1 MGATGPAERAGAG
14 VPFGRYAIRAR
25 LGRGGMGEVFLA
37 DQLGPRGPVRP
48 VALKR
53 VLPRFV
59 EDDAAVELFLSEMQT
74 AAQLNHPNIATTYDF
89 GEVDGVY
96 FMTMEYV
103 DGITLDQLLV
113 HHQRIAVPEAL
124 TIVLAITDALA
135 HAHTQGVVHQDVTPH
150 NIMVSRTGAVKLLDF
165 GIARAEA
172 AVLKAGVR
180 AKIAYAAPEQLEGHA
195 PDRRFD
201 LWSLG
206 VVLYEAVGGQ
216 RPFAP
221 TEAEKVLALARQKR
235 FLPLSGLVPAVE
247 DLDAIVEGALEP
259 DPNRR
264 WLSAETFAAAVR
276 TAANRRAAAAD
287 ADLAALVAPILAGAK
302 PPDLS
307 ETSATGVAA
316 VDRAALAAL
325 EGEPEDDRPTLV
337 PGPAVSQTA
346 TTSPRGAPQGT
357 RAIERAAG
365 VSTNRR
371 ALLALLLVAALVGG
385 VGWLVTRD
393 VGAPI
398 SAAVPVKANA
408 LDEPTAADTRD
419 VETGKPGAAR
429 DEAAPTRSRDAPAEA
444 LIERPTKEP
453 AEAAAEKPAAKP
465 AESPREEPAEAA
477 GEEPAEAAGVERAAD
492 VETTAVASDPARA
505 TRPARKRPRRKR
517 RAPPPPPTE
526 APGAARVASPPPPP
540 PPSGLGLLSVR
551 SVPWARVALDGRAI
565 GEGVIAKRPVETG
578 RHTLTL
584 RPGEGP
590 YETKT
595 VTFEIRPGVTT
606 KIFADLRTGTV
617 RVEP

>member
-103 DGITLDQLLV
+103 DGITLDRLLV

-180 AKIAYAAPEQLEGHA
+180 AKIAYAAPEQLEGYA

-221 TEAEKVLALARQKR
+221 TEAEKVLALARHKR

-287 ADLAALVAPILAGAK
+287 ADLAALVAPVLAAAK

-337 PGPAVSQTA
+337 PGPAVSETA

-365 VSTNRR
+365 VSSNRR
-371 ALLALLLVAALVGG
+371 LLLALLLVAALVGG

-398 SAAVPVKANA
+398 SAAMPVKANA
-408 LDEPTAADTRD
+408 LDEPSAPDTRD
-419 VETGKPGAAR
+419 EEPVKPGAAR
-429 DEAAPTRSRDAPAEA
+429 DEGAPARSLDA
-444 LIERPTKEP
+444 P
-453 AEAAAEKPAAKP
+453 AEAAAEKPGEDP
-465 AESPREEPAEAA
+465 AEAPTAKLAEAPREDRTEAA
-477 GEEPAEAAGVERAAD
+477 GEKPTEATGVERVAD
-492 VETTAVASDPARA
+492 VTSDPARA
-505 TRPARKRPRRKR
+505 KRPLRKRPRRKR
-517 RAPPPPPTE
+517 RAPPAPPTE
-526 APGAARVASPPPPP
+526 APGAARLASPPPP

>member
-1 MGATGPAERAGAG
+1 M
-14 VPFGRYAIRAR
+14 
-25 LGRGGMGEVFLA
+25 FLA

-59 EDDAAVELFLSEMQT
+59 EDDAAVELFLFEMQT

-103 DGITLDQLLV
+103 DGVTLDRLLA

-135 HAHTQGVVHQDVTPH
+135 HAHTRGVVHQDVTPH
-150 NIMVSRTGAVKLLDF
+150 NIMVSRTGGVKLLDF

-201 LWSLG
+201 LWGLG

-221 TEAEKVLALARQKR
+221 TEAEKVLALARHRR

-247 DLDAIVEGALEP
+247 DLDAIVNGALEP

-276 TAANRRAAAAD
+276 TAASRRAASSD
-287 ADLAALVAPILAGAK
+287 ADLAALVAPVLAAAK

-325 EGEPEDDRPTLV
+325 EGVPDDDRPTFV
-337 PGPAVSQTA
+337 PGPAVSETA
-346 TTSPRGAPQGT
+346 TTAPRGAPQGT

-365 VSTNRR
+365 VSSSGR
-371 ALLALLLVAALVGG
+371 ALFALLFVAVLVGA

-393 VGAPI
+393 VGAPVP
-398 SAAVPVKANA
+398 AAMPMRAA
-408 LDEPTAADTRD
+408 SLDEPTALD
-419 VETGKPGAAR
+419 AR
-429 DEAAPTRSRDAPAEA
+429 DDDDIDLGPAASRDAPTTS
-444 LIERPTKEP
+444 PVEP
-453 AEAAAEKPAAKP
+453 
-465 AESPREEPAEAA
+465 
-477 GEEPAEAAGVERAAD
+477 AAD
-492 VETTAVASDPARA
+492 VEREDAVDEAAVTSDVDTPDPVE
-505 TRPARKRPRRKR
+505 RPTRKRTRRKR
-517 RAPPPPPTE
+517 RAPPPPPVE
-526 APGAARVASPPPPP
+526 VPGTARLASPPPPP
-540 PPSGLGLLSVR
+540 PPPPGGLGLLSVR

-606 KIFADLRTGTV
+606 KIFADLRAGTV